1 MYSYD
6 FLDTRTAEKET
17 GINAA
22 ALEMNI
28 QKESFY
34 KETIYEEPVCRPNC
48 EEPIYEGIQYDYR

>member
-6 FLDTRTAEKET
+6 FLDIRKAEKET

-22 ALEMNI
+22 TPEMNI

-34 KETIYEEPVCRPNC
+34 KETIYEEPVSRPIC
-48 EEPIYEGIQYDYR
+48 QEPIYEAIQYDYR